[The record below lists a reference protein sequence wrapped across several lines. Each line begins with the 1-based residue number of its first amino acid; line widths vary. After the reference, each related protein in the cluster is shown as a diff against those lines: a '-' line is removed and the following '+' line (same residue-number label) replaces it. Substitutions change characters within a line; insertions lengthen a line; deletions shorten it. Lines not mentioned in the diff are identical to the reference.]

1 MWCLGALRA
10 DQDREDE
17 EDSALA
23 AGLSGLR
30 LFHLCHGWSSAVSR
44 PPAAPS
50 RPGVSNSFWFAGHI
64 EDYLFTTLTLTGEIM
79 LR

>member
-1 MWCLGALRA
+1 MWRLGALRA

-30 LFHLCHGWSSAVSR
+30 LFHQRSSAVSR

-50 RPGVSNSFWFAGHI
+50 RPGVCTSFWFESYI
-64 EDYLFTTLTLTGEIM
+64 EDNLVQTLTS
-79 LR
+79 